1 MFVCCLEV
9 GLQTIFNIG
18 SVKERVAGS
27 WKKAGT
33 FDSVIEDPSVPSS
46 DVIHGMGWMPFLR
59 EIVVPHLSATLS
71 ERCTGERRALSTR
84 RCSPQCSFY

>member
-9 GLQTIFNIG
+9 GLQTVFNIV
-18 SVKERVAGS
+18 SMKEGVAGS

-46 DVIHGMGWMPFLR
+46 DVIHGMGGMPSVR
-59 EIVVPHLSATLS
+59 ESIVPHLSATLS

-84 RCSPQCSFY
+84 RCSLQCSFY